1 MKNLIKITVLLLAI
15 VFVSSCFGKNNNE
28 TKAIDYRLEYQEY
41 IDLYGIDD
49 TSIAI
54 IEMYFAI
61 RDISGKGKMSFLPLS
76 SSLIVVMPP
85 LGIGLSVI
93 STPIFVSGM
102 LTSIKYSRKNLHK
115 SLYEYHN
122 FHNISKNTRNK
133 IGIYIQVKNETQEK
147 EITENNLDKLKSI
160 YAENK
165 L

>member
-1 MKNLIKITVLLLAI
+1 MKNMIKIMVLFLAM
-15 VFVSSCFGKNNNE
+15 VLMLTCFGKNNNE
-28 TKAIDYRLEYQEY
+28 TKAIDYRLEYQDY

-54 IEMYFAI
+54 IDIYFAKSEI
-61 RDISGKGKMSFLPLS
+61 GGKGKMSFLPLS
-76 SSLIVVMPP
+76 TSLIVVMPP

-115 SLYEYHN
+115 SLYDYHN

-133 IGIYIQVKNETQEK
+133 IGKYIQVKNVAQK
-147 EITENNLDKLKSI
+147 NKVTENYLAKLKSI
-160 YAENK
+160 YSGNTP
-165 L
+165 